1 MRGAG
6 YPTLVDG
13 RFLVVGLTLALPA
26 VLMAATVAWFSTNP
40 ISMLI
45 LLAVMLFE
53 CLYLVSYSDAFSGTP
68 SDS

>member
-45 LLAVMLFE
+45 LLAVMLFG